1 MDEQELEVWR
11 SRIRSQQVQFRAA
24 VGPVK
29 LALLHM
35 ASGLLSRLRPG
46 LSRGGKTGSQPPDSN
61 DSRHMTWQLPWLPVW
76 PRLASRPVH
85 DPADFGW
92 VQKLERSAPLI
103 RQELQQVL
111 NHFERARYDSKTNT
125 KPWQAYY
132 FYLGGK
138 PVGSHLDDCPHT
150 RAMLQEI
157 PHNGLHVC
165 FSAVPA
171 GGWINPHT
179 GPTNTSLTAHL
190 GLIDCEGSRLM
201 VADQTLT
208 YRNDSVLVFD
218 DSHVHWVENHSQH
231 TRYTLMIT
239 FWHPQLSSLER
250 GLLARLARG
259 LA

>member
-111 NHFERARYDSKTNT
+111 NHFERARYDSRTDT
-125 KPWQAYY
+125 FRVRYA
-132 FYLGGK
+132 
-138 PVGSHLDDCPHT
+138 
-150 RAMLQEI
+150 A
-157 PHNGLHVC
+157 
-165 FSAVPA
+165 PA
-171 GGWINPHT
+171 RR
-179 GPTNTSLTAHL
+179 S
-190 GLIDCEGSRLM
+190 
-201 VADQTLT
+201 
-208 YRNDSVLVFD
+208 
-218 DSHVHWVENHSQH
+218 
-231 TRYTLMIT
+231 
-239 FWHPQLSSLER
+239 
-250 GLLARLARG
+250 
-259 LA
+259 